1 MYRNQRQR
9 WLAHKIA
16 SRQPLVTRMARH
28 QRLLHELMPTAGT
41 SERINVLPD
50 RRSNWTRQRALPL
63 AGLMFGP
70 LLIGEVEEERVLSSA
85 PSPVPDILIAGQNEE
100 DPGQEATFA
109 QTAANTMDRTEIEPS
124 SLPDKPEKVLSQ
136 QEVHVESVN
145 QFLEGGGQELLNTGR
160 LPETQM
166 SESLEVHDQDIL
178 LDQQIKESAAAG
190 DRSPEASSAHLENTE
205 QPPGFNEPVEAKL
218 QQEQKIVDERAQP
231 IENAKTRHS
240 RGRIQEQPVES
251 GNTSPAQAAP
261 PSPPSRMA
269 RRKEQEAVSKE
280 ASEADD
286 LFAPQN
292 TDRSPEAWMARLMG
306 ANSVP
311 SNNMATPSTTVETET
326 GGVQTRSVTGEQLE
340 RRQQPADSGQFI
352 PPTTQDRSTPANE
365 GLSRGGFLKRGEKRL
380 RPVGAG
386 VAGMRGGDAR
396 VAQGGRDEGDASVP
410 TPPNPSPAPTVPKP
424 PPRGHE
430 KNLPVKANE
439 GSATVT
445 PQTDQDRRLKAGSQ
459 SLPSA
464 RANIA
469 RDTSEARPASTPLSQ
484 RARRFLQPLVGIDP
498 ASVHVH
504 RDAIAEH
511 LTDVYQADA
520 ITVGDDVAI
529 AAGHPDD
536 TPETLGLLA
545 HEFTHVAHRREPR
558 FVPPI
563 ARMGLPLSQERRALS
578 MDEMAAIT
586 LSIPEDE
593 EILAQQVERRVTR
606 VAEEQVDQM
615 ASLPTV
621 PSGSPVEPPA
631 GAGTT
636 GAVSVPRAA
645 RNSWGGL
652 PAPWEPLPD
661 WLVSSSVTPEGSGY
675 AADVAPQPPQSA
687 HEVGGAERALSVVY
701 GGGSTWNGSGPGD
714 TGVQRAGLERNL
726 SEEEQTA
733 ASMQHPAP
741 DSAKAPE
748 ADLDELARQVYTHL
762 KRRLEVERRRES

>member
-1 MYRNQRQR
+1 MGRHALMYRNQRQR
-9 WLAHKIA
+9 WLAPNIA
-16 SRQPLVTRMARH
+16 SRQPLVTRMASH

-100 DPGQEATFA
+100 DPGQEATFT
-109 QTAANTMDRTEIEPS
+109 QTAANTMDRTEIGPS
-124 SLPDKPEKVLSQ
+124 SLPDKQEKVLSQ
-136 QEVHVESVN
+136 QEIHVESVN

-218 QQEQKIVDERAQP
+218 QQEQKIVDERTQP
-231 IENAKTRHS
+231 IENAKTRRS
-240 RGRIQEQPVES
+240 RGRIQEPPVEP
-251 GNTSPAQAAP
+251 GNPAPAQAVP

-280 ASEADD
+280 APEADD

-292 TDRSPEAWMARLMG
+292 TDRSPQAWMARLMA
-306 ANSVP
+306 ANSVTHKDVT
-311 SNNMATPSTTVETET
+311 TPSTTVETET
-326 GGVQTRSVTGEQLE
+326 GGVQTRSVTGEQPE
-340 RRQQPADSGQFI
+340 RRQQPTDSDQFI
-352 PPTTQDRSTPANE
+352 PPVRQR
-365 GLSRGGFLKRGEKRL
+365 RF
-380 RPVGAG
+380 
-386 VAGMRGGDAR
+386 
-396 VAQGGRDEGDASVP
+396 
-410 TPPNPSPAPTVPKP
+410 AP
-424 PPRGHE
+424 
-430 KNLPVKANE
+430 ANE

-445 PQTDQDRRLKAGSQ
+445 PQTDQDRRLKAGSRQ
-459 SLPSA
+459 SLPAA

-484 RARRFLQPLVGIDP
+484 RARRFLQPLVGIDL
-498 ASVHVH
+498 ASIRIY
-504 RDAIAEH
+504 RDTQAEQ
-511 LTDVYQADA
+511 LADVYQADA

-545 HEFTHVAHRREPR
+545 HAFTHVARQREPR

-563 ARMGLPLSQERRALS
+563 ARVMNSASTSANMPGNMTPGRPSDPA
-578 MDEMAAIT
+578 
-586 LSIPEDE
+586 DE
-593 EILAQQVERRVTR
+593 EALAQQVERRVTR

-621 PSGSPVEPPA
+621 PSGSPIEPPA
-631 GAGTT
+631 GAGTPR
-636 GAVSVPRAA
+636 AVSVPRPA
-645 RNSWGGL
+645 RDSWGGL

-675 AADVAPQPPQSA
+675 AADVAPQPPQIA
-687 HEVGGAERALSVVY
+687 HEVGGAESGVY
-701 GGGSTWNGSGPGD
+701 
-714 TGVQRAGLERNL
+714 E
-726 SEEEQTA
+726 
-733 ASMQHPAP
+733 
-741 DSAKAPE
+741 
-748 ADLDELARQVYTHL
+748 
-762 KRRLEVERRRES
+762 

>member
-1 MYRNQRQR
+1 
-9 WLAHKIA
+9 
-16 SRQPLVTRMARH
+16 
-28 QRLLHELMPTAGT
+28 
-41 SERINVLPD
+41 
-50 RRSNWTRQRALPL
+50 
-63 AGLMFGP
+63 
-70 LLIGEVEEERVLSSA
+70 
-85 PSPVPDILIAGQNEE
+85 
-100 DPGQEATFA
+100 
-109 QTAANTMDRTEIEPS
+109 ANTMDRTEIGPS

-136 QEVHVESVN
+136 QEV
-145 QFLEGGGQELLNTGR
+145 
-160 LPETQM
+160 
-166 SESLEVHDQDIL
+166 
-178 LDQQIKESAAAG
+178 
-190 DRSPEASSAHLENTE
+190 SAHLEDAG

-251 GNTSPAQAAP
+251 GNTSPVQAAP

-311 SNNMATPSTTVETET
+311 SNNMATSSTTVETET
-326 GGVQTRSVTGEQLE
+326 GGMQTRSGTGEQPE
-340 RRQQPADSGQFI
+340 RRQQPTDSDQFI
-352 PPTTQDRSTPANE
+352 PPVRQGRPAPANE
-365 GLSRGGFLKRGEKRL
+365 G
-380 RPVGAG
+380 PV
-386 VAGMRGGDAR
+386 
-396 VAQGGRDEGDASVP
+396 
-410 TPPNPSPAPTVPKP
+410 
-424 PPRGHE
+424 
-430 KNLPVKANE
+430 
-439 GSATVT
+439 TVT

-464 RANIA
+464 RANVA

-511 LTDVYQADA
+511 LADVYQADA

-545 HEFTHVAHRREPR
+545 HEFTHVARQREPR

-563 ARMGLPLSQERRALS
+563 ARVMNSASTSANMPGNMTPGRLSDPA
-578 MDEMAAIT
+578 
-586 LSIPEDE
+586 DE
-593 EILAQQVERRVTR
+593 EALAQQVERRVTR

-621 PSGSPVEPPA
+621 PSGSPIEPPA
-631 GAGTT
+631 GAGT
-636 GAVSVPRAA
+636 PRA
-645 RNSWGGL
+645 
-652 PAPWEPLPD
+652 
-661 WLVSSSVTPEGSGY
+661 V
-675 AADVAPQPPQSA
+675 
-687 HEVGGAERALSVVY
+687 
-701 GGGSTWNGSGPGD
+701 
-714 TGVQRAGLERNL
+714 
-726 SEEEQTA
+726 
-733 ASMQHPAP
+733 
-741 DSAKAPE
+741 
-748 ADLDELARQVYTHL
+748 
-762 KRRLEVERRRES
+762 